1 MNYRHVYMLIIG
13 HAKSEMKNGLRPKNI
28 TQRRRDFKNQYFE
41 FHHVLPKSLFP
52 NWKKKESNVVCLT
65 AREHFFCH
73 QLLTKI
79 YPSKEMN
86 FALVSFISYPQK
98 HGCNYRITGREYER
112 LRILR
117 AENFSKFQ
125 KGISCPSK
133 GNAAKGK
140 HWYNNGERE
149 MYAFDCPDGF
159 VKGRL
164 KMSEAQREHYNYV
177 RNKNNVGDK
186 ISQGLKNRSSDDLEK
201 TYQKWLKSYCGRSD
215 EEKQKQ
221 LEKARKTCSKR
232 TDDER
237 KEIRR
242 KQLETMKKRG
252 YVFKSKS

>member
-1 MNYRHVYMLIIG
+1 
-13 HAKSEMKNGLRPKNI
+13 
-28 TQRRRDFKNQYFE
+28 
-41 FHHVLPKSLFP
+41 
-52 NWKKKESNVVCLT
+52 
-65 AREHFFCH
+65 
-73 QLLTKI
+73 
-79 YPSKEMN
+79 
-86 FALVSFISYPQK
+86 
-98 HGCNYRITGREYER
+98 
-112 LRILR
+112 
-117 AENFSKFQ
+117 
-125 KGISCPSK
+125 
-133 GNAAKGK
+133 
-140 HWYNNGERE
+140 
-149 MYAFDCPDGF
+149 
-159 VKGRL
+159 
-164 KMSEAQREHYNYV
+164 MSEAQREHYNYV